1 MGAPLKDGANQE
13 AAMTVIGLDL
23 HKRYIT
29 ACAMTEDGEILAEQ
43 RRVPPDMAALD
54 AFFAGLPAPLTV
66 AMEATLYWAWLHDQL
81 VVRGI
86 TVLAA
91 HAYEVKLIW
100 QARAKTD
107 PIDARKLAELAR
119 THLLPTVW
127 VASPE
132 LRGQRRLLRGRAYLV
147 HLRTS
152 VKNRIHGHLMAEN
165 CRTAVTDVYGKA
177 GRAWL
182 TALALPAAT
191 RLQVDLLLEV
201 IDALN
206 VRIKRMDREVNR
218 LARHN
223 AVAEQLQTVPGIGV
237 FGAMLMLAEIGSIA
251 RFRSSHELA
260 AYAGLVPSTHSSGGK
275 TTHGKVGRAGNRWLK
290 WILIEAVQALK
301 LAPGPIGA
309 QYQRLLRAKGKQK
322 ATVAAARKLCCYLFW
337 MLKEGWT
344 YEQWLV
350 QHHKLE
356 VRPTQRL
363 GTAA

>member
-1 MGAPLKDGANQE
+1 
-13 AAMTVIGLDL
+13 MTVIGLDL

-29 ACAMTEDGEILAEQ
+29 ACAMTEDGELLAEQ
-43 RRVPPDMAALD
+43 RRVVPEVEALE
-54 AFFAGLPAPLTV
+54 AFFVGLPAPLTV
-66 AMEATLYWAWLHDQL
+66 AMEATLYWAWLHDHL
-81 VVRGI
+81 VARGI
-86 TVLAA
+86 TVQVA
-91 HAYEVKLIW
+91 HAYQVKLIW

-127 VASPE
+127 VAGPE
-132 LRGQRRLLRGRAYLV
+132 LRGQRKLLRGRAYLV
-147 HLRTS
+147 RMRTS

-182 TALALPAAT
+182 ATLTLPMAT

-206 VRIKRMDREVNR
+206 VRIKRMDRDVAK
-218 LARHN
+218 LARHD
-223 AVAEQLQTVPGIGV
+223 AVALQLQTVPGIGV
-237 FGAMLMLAEIGSIA
+237 FGAMLLLAEIGSIA

-275 TTHGKVGRAGNRWLK
+275 TTHGTVGRAGNSWLK

-301 LAPGPIGA
+301 LAPGPIGT

-337 MLKEGWT
+337 MLQHGWT
-344 YEQWLV
+344 YEQWLS

-356 VRPTQRL
+356 VRPAQRM